1 MAIDKKPLELRSDFT
16 YALDRIEKEG
26 CNLFIT
32 GRAGTGKST
41 LLQLFRNTTRKKAVV
56 LAPTGIAALNVKG
69 QTIHSFF
76 GFPPRPLAMS
86 EIKKRRNRRL
96 YQNMEVLVIDE
107 VSMVRA
113 DLLDNIDRFLR
124 VNRDVPL
131 PFGGLQVVF
140 FGDLFQLPPVV
151 ASDLE
156 AMRFQSEYGS
166 PYFFSARVM
175 QEGGFDMEKME
186 LRKVYRQENRHFLRL
201 LEAVRLNRIDYDDL
215 EDLNRRCLPHFEPED
230 FYITLSAR
238 NATVDAINNKELGQ
252 IPLPERIYWAD
263 ITGDFNPKLY
273 PTDPALRLKLGAQV
287 MFLKNDPDKQFV
299 NGTIGKVAD
308 LGDETISVTIEE
320 ESGQPRRIEVGRMD
334 WEILRYQPSLTE
346 ADKIETETIGT
357 FRQFPVKLAWAITIH
372 KSQGKTFDKAI
383 IDLGRGAFE
392 HGQAYVALSR
402 CRSLEGIVLR
412 QPVRME
418 DIITDEKVVEYYEAH
433 F

>member
-1 MAIDKKPLELRSDFT
+1 MAIDKKPLELSADFK

-26 CNLFIT
+26 RNVFIT

-41 LLQLFRNTTRKKAVV
+41 LLQLFRNTTRRKAVV
-56 LAPTGIAALNVKG
+56 VAPTGIAALNVKG

-76 GFPPRPLAMS
+76 GFPPRPLAIS

-107 VSMVRA
+107 ISMVRA
-113 DLLDNIDRFLR
+113 DLLDNIDWFLR
-124 VNRDVPL
+124 INRDVPL
-131 PFGGLQVVF
+131 PFGGVQVVF

-156 AMRFQSEYGS
+156 AMRFQSEYDS
-166 PYFFSARVM
+166 PYFFSARAM
-175 QEGGFDMEKME
+175 QEESFVMEKLEMQ
-186 LRKVYRQENRHFLRL
+186 KVYRQENRHFLRL

-215 EDLNRRCLPHFEPED
+215 EDLNSRCLPHFEPED
-230 FYITLSAR
+230 YYITLSAR
-238 NATVDAINNKELGQ
+238 NATVDAINNKELAQ
-252 IPLPERIYWAD
+252 IPLPERIYLAD
-263 ITGDFNPKLY
+263 VTGDFNPKLY

-287 MFLKNDPDKQFV
+287 MFIKNDPDKQFV
-299 NGTIGKVAD
+299 NGTIGMVAD
-308 LGDETISVTIEE
+308 MGEETVIVTVEE
-320 ESGQPRRIEVGRMD
+320 EGQNRRIEVGKME
-334 WEILRYQPSLTE
+334 WEILRYKPSPDDI
-346 ADKIETETIGT
+346 DKIDTETIGT

-372 KSQGKTFDKAI
+372 KSQGKTFDRAI

-402 CRSLEGIVLR
+402 CRSLEGIVLK
-412 QPVRME
+412 QPIRMQ
-418 DIITDEKVVEYYEAH
+418 DIITDEKVVEYYESH

>member
-1 MAIDKKPLELRSDFT
+1 MAIDKKPLELNTDFK
-16 YALDRIEKEG
+16 YAIDRIEKEE

-41 LLQLFRNTTRKKAVV
+41 LLQLYRNTTRKKVVV

-76 GFPPRPLAMS
+76 VFPPRPLDIS
-86 EIKKRRNRRL
+86 EIRKRRNRRL

-113 DLLDNIDRFLR
+113 DLLDNIDWFLR
-124 VNRDVPL
+124 INRDIPL

-151 ASDLE
+151 ASDVE
-156 AMRFQSEYGS
+156 AMRFQMEYDS

-175 QEGGFDMEKME
+175 QEENFELEKIE
-186 LRKVYRQENRHFLRL
+186 LSRVYRQENRHFLRL

-215 EDLNRRCLPHFEPED
+215 EDLNSRCLPHFEPED

-238 NATVDAINNKELGQ
+238 NASVDAINNKELNQ
-252 IPLPERIYWAD
+252 IPLPERVYLAD

-273 PTDPALRLKLGAQV
+273 PTEPALKLKLGAQV
-287 MFLKNDPDKQFV
+287 MFIKNDPEKQFV
-299 NGTIGKVAD
+299 NGTIGKIAD
-308 LGDETISVTIEE
+308 VGDNTITVTVEE
-320 ESGQPRRIEVGRMD
+320 EGGQPRRIEIGKME
-334 WEILRYQPSLTE
+334 WEILRYKPSLTE
-346 ADKIETETIGT
+346 SGKIETETIGT

-383 IDLGRGAFE
+383 IALGRGAFE

-402 CRSLEGIVLR
+402 CRSLEGLVLK
-412 QPVRME
+412 QPIRMQ
-418 DIITDEKVVEYYEAH
+418 DIITDEKVVEYYEQH